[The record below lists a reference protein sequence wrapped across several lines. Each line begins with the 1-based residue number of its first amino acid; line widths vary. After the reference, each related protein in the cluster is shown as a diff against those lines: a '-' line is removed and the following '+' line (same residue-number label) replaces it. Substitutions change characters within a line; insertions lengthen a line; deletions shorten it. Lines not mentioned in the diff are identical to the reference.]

1 MPKYEIALTFYR
13 EVEASN
19 IDEAADIADYEK
31 SRLVDNG
38 LAGDLGWEQ
47 AVTKVKRSRKV
58 ADIGDVAHMIEGDN

>member
-1 MPKYEIALTFYR
+1 MPKFEIALTFYR

-47 AVTKVKRSRKV
+47 AETRVLRKK
-58 ADIGDVAHMIEGDN
+58 ETN